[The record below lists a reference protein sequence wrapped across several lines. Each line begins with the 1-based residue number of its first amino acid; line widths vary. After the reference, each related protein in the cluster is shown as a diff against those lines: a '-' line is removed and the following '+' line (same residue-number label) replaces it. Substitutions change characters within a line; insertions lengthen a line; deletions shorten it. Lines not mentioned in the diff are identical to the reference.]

1 MIGQMRQRITLQ
13 GSAKTADAG
22 GGAALVWSDIA
33 ELWARVT
40 PVSGSE
46 TVQAMRL
53 AAILHYVVR
62 LRFRSD
68 VNSERRFI
76 FKGRVLNIRSV
87 RNLDERGQWLECV
100 CEEGVAD

>member
-13 GSAKTADAG
+13 GSAKAADDG

-33 ELWARVT
+33 GLWARVT

-46 TVQAMRL
+46 TEQAMRL
-53 AAILHYVVR
+53 AAIQRYVVR
-62 LRFRSD
+62 MRFRPD
-68 VNSERRFI
+68 VNSGQRFV

-87 RNLDERGQWLECV
+87 RNLDERSQWIECV
-100 CEEGVAD
+100 CEEGVAG